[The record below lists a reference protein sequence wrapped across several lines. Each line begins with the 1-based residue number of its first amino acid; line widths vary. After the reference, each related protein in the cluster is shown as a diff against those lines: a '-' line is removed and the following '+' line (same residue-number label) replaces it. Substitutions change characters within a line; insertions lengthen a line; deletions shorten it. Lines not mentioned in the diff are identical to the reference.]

1 MVINQYKPTG
11 ILSKFIR
18 YYWSI
23 EACANE
29 PLHTERVLPLGNVDL
44 MFHYKNSFLIQKEG
58 KSVFRQ
64 SAANLG
70 GLSTTFAHVSTA
82 GETGMICVS
91 FFPFGACHFFNLPLT
106 EIAEQQI
113 GLENIF
119 RDTGEILDKIYCA
132 GSMNERISFLES
144 YLVSKI
150 AYIGDYENLLMVKS
164 IDLIE
169 QSKGQISAFM
179 LADKLALS
187 PKSLERKFNYYI
199 GKSPKQ
205 YSKII
210 RFKNILDQLKS
221 PNQHS
226 LTRIAI
232 ENGYFDQSHFTRD
245 FKKFT
250 GYSPRDFLNVFDDIS
265 GNDLQ

>member
-23 EACANE
+23 EAGANE

-44 MFHYKNSFLIQKEG
+44 MFHYKNSFVVQKEG

-64 SAANLG
+64 SPANLG
-70 GLSTTFAHVSTA
+70 GLSTTFADVSTM

-91 FFPFGACHFFNLPLT
+91 FFPFGACHFFNLPLI

-113 GLENIF
+113 GLEHIF
-119 RDTGEILDKIYCA
+119 PDSDMILDKIFYA
-132 GSMNERISFLES
+132 GSMNERIKLLET
-144 YLVSKI
+144 YLLSKL
-150 AYIGDYENLLMVKS
+150 AYIGDHDNRLIVKS

-169 QSKGQISAFM
+169 QSKGQISAVN

-187 PKSLERKFNYYI
+187 PKSLERKFNHFI

-210 RFKNILDQLKS
+210 RFGNILNQLKS
-221 PNQHS
+221 QDHHS
-226 LTRIAI
+226 LTHIAI
-232 ENGYFDQSHFTRD
+232 ENGYFDQSHFIRD
-245 FKKFT
+245 FKEFA
-250 GYSPRDFLNVFDDIS
+250 GYSPGDFLKLLN
-265 GNDLQ
+265 